1 MSYNF
6 IEVGNTRKA
15 TGFDGAIR
23 LEIEDQYV
31 SDLLKADA
39 IFIETGFEILPY
51 FPKSIKDDGQLVAR
65 FDDVLDRETAAMLAG
80 KPVYL
85 REEEVTH
92 EELEPST
99 SDYDLDVLIGTIVH
113 DEQQGEVGRIQAI
126 ESFPQQ
132 EMMIVAYKDSTVM
145 IPLHPDL
152 IIEMIPGDRLVMNL
166 PEGLL
171 EV

>member
-1 MSYNF
+1 MGLSCSENDVV
-6 IEVGNTRKA
+6 VGV
-15 TGFDGAIR
+15 D
-23 LEIEDQYV
+23 
-31 SDLLKADA
+31 
-39 IFIETGFEILPY
+39 
-51 FPKSIKDDGQLVAR
+51 
-65 FDDVLDRETAAMLAG
+65 
-80 KPVYL
+80 
-85 REEEVTH
+85 
-92 EELEPST
+92 
-99 SDYDLDVLIGTIVH
+99 